1 MFDISFNP
9 MGPSPMSMYAMQSK
23 MDTDKVI
30 RTFEQALQMGY
41 NPGDAMI
48 AAMQQNNVRESDLT
62 AFDIDRLNRRIEAA
76 YGADNNTDRRY

>member
-1 MFDISFNP
+1 MLDISFNP
-9 MGPSPMSMYAMQSK
+9 MGPSPMSMYVMQSE